1 MVILMFLLRALLALA
16 AVLFLI
22 GLVRAVSNFRLV
34 LSGRNRRDPAS
45 KKNVPPFNPK
55 DVVDGQWEEIETKE

>member
-1 MVILMFLLRALLALA
+1 MFLLRALLALA

-22 GLVRAVSNFRLV
+22 GLVRAVSNLRLV
-34 LSGRNRRDPAS
+34 LSGRDRQGSPS
-45 KKNVPPFNPK
+45 KKKGPPFNPQ